1 MPTKNI
7 ISNTVKHLPTI
18 TKIMLMLA
26 TAAIIPLLFP
36 SEGKGLHYDYA
47 EGGIWRMGDLV
58 APHDFAVA
66 RPQAEV
72 DQEVAEARENLLLY
86 YHYDNTAY
94 NRTLERLNSLST
106 TYPDSRIRQMR
117 NAIDSIYRT
126 GYVEMP
132 NDVPDFK
139 RHDMIILEGNVG
151 SQHSVSEYVSPLDV
165 RDSLLR
171 EGVLVPS
178 LAFDRNRTQLELDSR
193 LSQMATTNG
202 MVRQGELIIAKGEL
216 VTPEKAQI
224 VRSLEQDNDRR
235 YQQHYHPVG
244 RYVGQA
250 ALCLFAIGALFLFMR
265 NTRHPILEDTRK
277 VMFIM
282 VLIVVMS
289 ALTALVLYV
298 NADWVLIVPLCVVP
312 IMMRVFFDM
321 RVALYVHV
329 ATVIILANMVPN
341 PFEFI
346 FYQLIAGM
354 MTIVAVRNFEDRSK
368 FFLVAGVIFLSY
380 ALIYTFGVLSQESTL
395 ESITAD
401 RYLIF
406 FLNALLSLLS
416 YPLIYLFERLFGL
429 TTNLTLME
437 LSSTNT
443 PALRE
448 LSRNAPGTFQ
458 HSMQVANISEDMMNE
473 IGGNALLAKVG
484 ALYHD
489 IGKLQAPLYFTENQ
503 NSEFNPHDELDNVE
517 SAAVIISHVPD
528 GIELAKQYHLPTA
541 VQDFIRTHHGTT
553 VTGYFYRKQLMEHPD
568 EPLNITDF
576 RYKGPMP
583 FSRETAVVMMVDS
596 VEAACK
602 SLKNHDKEA
611 IDKLVDNIIDDKI
624 KQNQLQNCDLTFG
637 DITAIRKILKS
648 RMMSIYHSRIS
659 YDVKKGEV
667 KN

>member
-1 MPTKNI
+1 MPRLNI
-7 ISNTVKHLPTI
+7 IANTVKHLPFI
-18 TKIMLMLA
+18 SRSLLMLA

-36 SEGKGLHYDYA
+36 TEGSSPHYDYA
-47 EGGIWRMGDLV
+47 EGGIWRHSDLV
-58 APHDFAVA
+58 APYDFAVS

-72 DQEVAEARENLLLY
+72 ELERTAAKENLLLY

-94 NRTLERLNSLST
+94 NRSLERLNALAGS
-106 TYPDSRIRQMR
+106 YPDSRLRQMR
-117 NAIDSIYRT
+117 NTIDSIYRT
-126 GYVEMP
+126 GYIEMP
-132 NDVPDFK
+132 ADVPDFK
-139 RHDMIILEGNVG
+139 RHELIILEGNVG
-151 SQHSVSEYVSPLDV
+151 SQHSVGDYVCPLDV

-171 EGVLVPS
+171 QQVLVPS
-178 LAFDRNRTQLELDSR
+178 IAYDRNRTQLELDSR
-193 LSQMATTNG
+193 LSQLATTNG
-202 MVRQGELIIAKGEL
+202 MVRQGELIVAKGEL

-224 VRSLEQDNDRR
+224 ITSLEQAGDRR
-235 YQQHYHPVG
+235 YQQHYNPLG

-250 ALCLFAIGALFLFMR
+250 ALCLFALAALFLFMR

-277 VMFIM
+277 VSFIM
-282 VLIVVMS
+282 VLIVAVS
-289 ALTALVLYV
+289 AMTALVLYV

-346 FYQLIAGM
+346 FYQLIVGM
-354 MTIVAVRNFEDRSK
+354 MTIVTVRNFEDRSK
-368 FFLVAGVIFLSY
+368 FFLVAGVIFISY

-395 ESITAD
+395 ESITAE
-401 RYLIF
+401 RYLVF
-406 FLNALLSLLS
+406 FLNALLSLMS

-458 HSMQVANISEDMMNE
+458 HSMQVANISEDLMNE

-489 IGKLQAPLYFTENQ
+489 IGKLEAPLYFTENQ
-503 NSEFNPHDELDNVE
+503 TSEFNPHDELDNVE
-517 SAAVIISHVPD
+517 SASMIISHVPA
-528 GIELAKQYHLPTA
+528 GIELAKRYHLPTV

-553 VTGYFYRKQLMEHPD
+553 VTGYFYAKQLAEHPD
-568 EPLNITDF
+568 EPVSVTDF
-576 RYKGPMP
+576 QYGGPTP

-602 SLKNHDKEA
+602 SLKNHDKES
-611 IDKLVDNIIDDKI
+611 IDHLVDNIIDSKI

-637 DITAIRKILKS
+637 EVNKVRQFLKEK
-648 RMMSIYHSRIS
+648 MMSIYHSRIS
-659 YDVKKGEV
+659 YKIEK
-667 KN
+667 

>member
-106 TYPDSRIRQMR
+106 TYPDSRIKQMR

-171 EGVLVPS
+171 ERVLVPS

-602 SLKNHDKEA
+602 SLKNHDKET

-648 RMMSIYHSRIS
+648 KMMSIYHSRIS
-659 YDVKKGEV
+659 YAVATEKK
-667 KN
+667 